1 MSTAAAPP
9 EPWRSTR
16 KRRKSR
22 AALEA
27 EEDAK
32 AEAEAELEG
41 EMPPGKRRRG
51 ASGKAGTVRR
61 RAAKVHA
68 PEVKRAVGVAAKD
81 KQGEMETA
89 TEAPGVMEVGAAG
102 RTAIGVGGV
111 CAEEPGAED
120 MSLAEAAAELSR
132 STRRRRKSAA
142 LVEAEADAEH
152 EREAQR
158 RKRRRGAAG
167 AARRRAEKDDKPK
180 EPAGVLVAGA
190 AGMMEVD
197 CAARRTVIGEDDV
210 CAEDPDAE
218 AMRLDEEEAEAAAL
232 EAAEQG
238 MGGAGSTGVRKKRV
252 ARPRATQRRVVDGD
266 SEDHFVGDPVPEDEA
281 RRRWPAR
288 YTTKDCAGSHTRR
301 SDEEIT
307 GASARCHYRTAC
319 VDGEHFDLGDDVY
332 LKAGPDV
339 EDYIGRI
346 TEFFEGTDH
355 GSYFTCRWFFRVAD
369 TVISLKLLDVHDHTH
384 DRNRLFLSEEKDD
397 NMIDSIISKANISY
411 VRPNMTDEEKSQLI
425 SKSDFYYDM
434 FYSVAC
440 STFANIPAENGGATS
455 SEATSEISCDDP
467 DSSKETPIADFAAS
481 PEQVKTAKLLD
492 LYAGC
497 GAMSTGLCLGAA
509 LSGIKLNTQWA
520 VDLNTHACNSLK
532 RNHPCTQVRNEKAED
547 FLSLLRQWEALCKKY
562 DVYNRNSLD
571 SDLSWT
577 SNDNEHD
584 ENEPLPKGTFEVE
597 KLVDICYGDPNRTGK
612 VGLWFKVR
620 WKKCDPSQDTWEPV
634 DGLSDSPECI
644 KEFVV
649 SGYKESILP
658 LPGCVDV
665 ICGGPPCQGIS
676 GLNRFRKLEDPLN
689 DERKQ
694 TIDGFLGR
702 YALSCLVALSYQ
714 ARLGMMVAGCYGLPQ
729 FRMRAFLWGALPSVV
744 LPKFPLP
751 THDVVKRGLVPK
763 SFSQCLVAYT
773 ETEDKHLEK
782 ALVLRDAISDLLKVG
797 NHQPYDVTECHIM
810 PTTEFQRYI
819 RLSRKDMLDYSFG
832 DAATPNESQLFD
844 HQPLQ
849 LNKDDY
855 ERVQQIPMKKGA
867 NFRDW
872 KGVQV
877 GAKNTV
883 EFIPDFPRA
892 VLPSGKPLV
901 PSYAMTFMKGKS
913 TKPFGRLWWDETV
926 PTVVTKAE
934 PHNQIILHPTQHRVL
949 TVRENARLQGFPD
962 YYRLFGPIKQKY
974 IQVGNAVAVPVA
986 RALGYYFGQAYQGEF
1001 HGDQPLFKL
1010 PRKFIPMNQATE
1022 TRATSVGTSVGEV
1035 V

>member
-1 MSTAAAPP
+1 MSPC
-9 EPWRSTR
+9 
-16 KRRKSR
+16 KRRCR
-22 AALEA
+22 AA
-27 EEDAK
+27 
-32 AEAEAELEG
+32 
-41 EMPPGKRRRG
+41 
-51 ASGKAGTVRR
+51 GKAGTDRR
-61 RAAKVHA
+61 RAAKVDA
-68 PEVKRAVGVAAKD
+68 PEVERPAGVPAKD
-81 KQGEMETA
+81 RTEEVVA
-89 TEAPGVMEVGAAG
+89 EAEAPGVMEVGDAG
-102 RTAIGVGGV
+102 RTAIGVDGV
-111 CAEEPGAED
+111 CPELPNAED
-120 MSLAEAAAELSR
+120 MSLATAAAEPSR

-142 LVEAEADAEH
+142 LMEAEADAEH
-152 EREAQR
+152 ER
-158 RKRRRGAAG
+158 RKRRCGAVG
-167 AARRRAEKDDKPK
+167 AARRRRAAKDDKPK
-180 EPAGVLVAGA
+180 EPVGVLVAGA

-197 CAARRTVIGEDDV
+197 GAVCRTAIREDDV
-210 CAEDPDAE
+210 CAEEPDAE

-232 EAAEQG
+232 EAEEHA
-238 MGGAGSTGVRKKRV
+238 MGGAGTLGARKRV
-252 ARPRATQRRVVDGD
+252 GRPRATERRVVDGD

-281 RRRWPAR
+281 RRRWPER

-319 VDGEHFDLGDDVY
+319 VDDHHFDLGDDVY
-332 LKAGPDV
+332 LK
-339 EDYIGRI
+339 
-346 TEFFEGTDH
+346 
-355 GSYFTCRWFFRVAD
+355 
-369 TVISLKLLDVHDHTH
+369 VISPKLLDVHDHTH

-397 NMIDSIISKANISY
+397 NMIESIISKANISY

-481 PEQVKTAKLLD
+481 PEQVKTATLLD

-532 RNHPCTQVRNEKAED
+532 RNNPCTQVRNEKAED
-547 FLSLLRQWEALCKKY
+547 FLSLLRQWE
-562 DVYNRNSLD
+562 
-571 SDLSWT
+571 
-577 SNDNEHD
+577 
-584 ENEPLPKGTFEVE
+584 
-597 KLVDICYGDPNRTGK
+597 
-612 VGLWFKVR
+612 VR
-620 WKKCDPSQDTWEPV
+620 WKTCDPSQDTWEPV

-665 ICGGPPCQGIS
+665 ICGGPPCQGIT

-689 DERKQ
+689 DERNKQ
-694 TIDGFLGR
+694 LVVFMDIVKYLRPKYVLMENVVDILKFADGFLGR
-702 YALSCLVALSYQ
+702 YALSRLVALSYQ

-773 ETEDKHLEK
+773 ETEDRHLEK
-782 ALVLRDAISDLLKVG
+782 ALVLRDAISDLPKVG
-797 NHQPYDVTECHIM
+797 IHLSYYTNDRI
-810 PTTEFQRYI
+810 PTYI

-867 NFRDW
+867 NFRDL

-901 PSYAMTFMKGKS
+901 PPYAMTFMKGKS

-926 PTVVTKAE
+926 PTVVTRAE

-986 RALGYYFGQAYQGEF
+986 RALGYSFGQAYQGEF

-1022 TRATSVGTSVGEV
+1022 TRATSVGTSVGEAEKNV
-1035 V
+1035 YSTVRSVSVHKLALCHWTCMFTADRHGDSISAILICLYLQFSVLTHAVESADATLCSACLTGALAN